1 MDRDREYVLDIIT
14 SARLAQSYVQ
24 GIEENDFLSETRL
37 QDSVIRRLEVIG
49 EAAGR
54 ISTQFREQ
62 HPGIPWHD
70 MIGMRNRMIH
80 GYDDVDLEIVWNT
93 VQEASDGCFRW
104 NAGKT
109 TDGPTTLAR
118 ISKRRRAMNRLHISK
133 ADRDKLTRHQRHVGT
148 PLKGGTNT

>member
-62 HPGIPWHD
+62 HPEIPWHD

-93 VQEASDGCFRW
+93 VQ
-104 NAGKT
+104 
-109 TDGPTTLAR
+109 
-118 ISKRRRAMNRLHISK
+118 RRLPELLELMLPMELRE
-133 ADRDKLTRHQRHVGT
+133 DD
-148 PLKGGTNT
+148 